1 MSQNICRDYELAEIF
16 RKLRTEKPTVYYTK
30 YNSGHTHKWDKE
42 EGYYEIRQSSFGPI
56 MLWQYLYNEF
66 ECVHRIEMKI
76 KNTEEHCVGNDDP
89 IAGSDNVWYYNVN
102 DFLVNYANILPSHR
116 SNKGVARLWNTYLS
130 KDKEEYKECQ
140 RRIKEINA
148 KDILSDEDIESILS
162 DPVFDFARYATRIV
176 HPWSDWDFQREPGM
190 IPDLSLA
197 VPLVVGAAMKIA
209 PMVQYV
215 LMNTHQM

>member
-76 KNTEEHCVGNDDP
+76 KNTCP
-89 IAGSDNVWYYNVN
+89 A
-102 DFLVNYANILPSHR
+102 R
-116 SNKGVARLWNTYLS
+116 ARLLKNKNT
-130 KDKEEYKECQ
+130 
-140 RRIKEINA
+140 
-148 KDILSDEDIESILS
+148 
-162 DPVFDFARYATRIV
+162 FAQLGQD
-176 HPWSDWDFQREPGM
+176 S
-190 IPDLSLA
+190 
-197 VPLVVGAAMKIA
+197 
-209 PMVQYV
+209 
-215 LMNTHQM
+215 